1 MVFKLILHIMLRE
14 NFFRGPTKVSRWET
28 ETMSQFWQRDQFVL
42 QTNVTINKPNINQKS
57 AQKTFYSSISDI
69 IHIVT

>member
-1 MVFKLILHIMLRE
+1 M
-14 NFFRGPTKVSRWET
+14 
-28 ETMSQFWQRDQFVL
+28 ETMSQFWQRDQFVP

-69 IHIVT
+69 IHIVTQNTFYFDEKTSYL